1 MHVRGLFRNAKGHW
15 VATNQG
21 QRVTF
26 TEARFGEA
34 AEVLARRALLAMQA
48 GTYDELRDNALL
60 KQSYSRELAAS
71 ILNINISEL
80 NYWLLSGVFRGQ
92 VITPPKSDNRRGTGK
107 FSGYELAITQERLK
121 AVLGAETELFRIKHE
136 ENA

>member
-1 MHVRGLFRNAKGHW
+1 MNGLARNAKGHW
-15 VATNQG
+15 VATHMG

-26 TEARFGEA
+26 TEQRFGEA

-80 NYWLLSGVFRGQ
+80 NYWLLSGVFRDQ
-92 VITPPKSDNRRGTGK
+92 VITPPKSDNRRGAGK